1 MRRPVIL
8 AGSPRI
14 EDLFL
19 KDTTTLFDETG
30 GNTGNLAFRYGLAS
44 HTKDVLFSHWGAP
57 VDELRAAADVLLLP
71 LANQLGPHTD
81 LGNLADRIEAF
92 GLPVV
97 GIGLGAQAASAD
109 VDVTLTEGTERWLR
123 TMIAHAP
130 SDAPNIGVR
139 GAYTQQQIARFGLG
153 DKVAVTGCPSN
164 FINMHDDV
172 AKQLA
177 EGYAAVPRHVAVT
190 AGIPYIPR
198 LRELEHSLAQLVTDT
213 GGAYVVQHGK
223 EMLHLARNEFE
234 LMGTEKLELC
244 RDYVRPELDDA
255 AFKAWCRQY
264 ALRLLRRAGL
274 DGLPAPLRLRR
285 RHPVPRR
292 DARDPGRRPG
302 RRHRPRQPDARDVHH
317 HGHPRAL
324 RLARCEGPLTPERLP
339 ELFPFD
345 AEQFLAKRRAL
356 HGSYSQI
363 LQDAQIDTVD
373 PLKLM
378 F

>member
-14 EDLFL
+14 ADIFQ
-19 KDTTTLFDETG
+19 KDTSTLFDETG

-57 VDELRAAADVLLLP
+57 VDEVRAAADVLLLP

-97 GIGLGAQAASAD
+97 GIGLGAQAPSAG
-109 VDVTLTEGTERWLR
+109 VDVTLTTGTERWLR

-130 SDAPNIGVR
+130 SDSPNVGVR
-139 GAYTQQQIARFGLG
+139 GVYTQQQIARLGLG

-172 AKQLA
+172 AKRLA
-177 EGYAAVPRHVAVT
+177 EGYAGTPQQIAVT

-198 LRELEHSLAQLVTDT
+198 LKQLEQQLAQLVTDT
-213 GGAYVVQHGK
+213 GGAYIVQHGK

-234 LMGTEKLELC
+234 LMGPEKLELC
-244 RDYVRPELDDA
+244 RDYVLPDA
-255 AFKAWCRQY
+255 DVDAFRTWCRRY
-264 ALRLLRRAGL
+264 AYAFFDVPGWMDFLKRFDFVVGTRFHGAMLAIQVGVPAGVIAHDSRTFEMCTTMGVPVVM
-274 DGLPAPLRLRR
+274 DG
-285 RHPVPRR
+285 
-292 DARDPGRRPG
+292 
-302 RRHRPRQPDARDVHH
+302 DV
-317 HGHPRAL
+317 
-324 RLARCEGPLTPERLP
+324 EGPLTAERLP

-345 AEQFLAKRRAL
+345 ADAFLDKRRTL
-356 HGSYSQI
+356 HGRYSQI
-363 LQDAQIDTVD
+363 LHDAQIDTVD

>member
-57 VDELRAAADVLLLP
+57 VDQLRAAADVLLLP

-139 GAYTQQQIARFGLG
+139 GAYTQQQIARLGLG

-198 LRELEHSLAQLVTDT
+198 LRALEHSLAQLVTDT

-234 LMGTEKLELC
+234 LMGAEKLELC
-244 RDYVRPELDDA
+244 RDYVRPELDEA
-255 AFKAWCRQY
+255 AFKTWCRQY
-264 ALRLLRRAGL
+264 AYAFFDVPGWMDFLRRFDFVVGTRFHGAMLAIQVGVPAGVIAH
-274 DGLPAPLRLRR
+274 DSRTHEMCTTMGI
-285 RHPVPRR
+285 PVRF
-292 DARDPGRRPG
+292 DSE
-302 RRHRPRQPDARDVHH
+302 V
-317 HGHPRAL
+317 
-324 RLARCEGPLTPERLP
+324 EGPLTPERLP

-345 AEQFLAKRRAL
+345 AEQFLEKRRTL